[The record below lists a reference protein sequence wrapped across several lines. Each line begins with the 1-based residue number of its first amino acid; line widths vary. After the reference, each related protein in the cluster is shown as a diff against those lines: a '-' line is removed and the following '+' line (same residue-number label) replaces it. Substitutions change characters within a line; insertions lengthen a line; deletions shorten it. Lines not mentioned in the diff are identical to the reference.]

1 MRRWELPLAVLAC
14 VGVVVGGSD
23 DRDSPAD
30 RAEEVPGSADVAER
44 VGCDETEP
52 ISGQIGADTR
62 QCVIDGRW
70 PVNVHASLTP
80 QERAAG
86 IRRLGMR
93 SDPAVSPDLDL
104 PVPRCPDGSPYDPVV
119 VAGDTWI
126 VVVGDDAGAEVVM
139 DRIGG
144 EVQRGE
150 YHGPPISYEQPT
162 AGFCRR

>member
-1 MRRWELPLAVLAC
+1 
-14 VGVVVGGSD
+14 
-23 DRDSPAD
+23 
-30 RAEEVPGSADVAER
+30 
-44 VGCDETEP
+44 
-52 ISGQIGADTR
+52 
-62 QCVIDGRW
+62 
-70 PVNVHASLTP
+70 
-80 QERAAG
+80 
-86 IRRLGMR
+86 MR